1 MDARFTC
8 LVFLL
13 FTVVNSKSN
22 NLEITSLHVQ
32 SDIRYRFATTLVTST
47 VANNDNKSVE
57 AKFDVTLPDAAFITE
72 FVMEIDGQLYPGEI
86 NEKEKAKKKYET
98 AKKKGQTAGI
108 VSQKPR
114 HTNRFSVDVNVAAE
128 SSVTFNLTYQEL
140 LERVYGEYEHI
151 IYIDPGQIVED
162 FKIDVAIH
170 ESRDITKVSVPPI
183 RNDIISDSSIDEGKN
198 ALVTIDRPTTK
209 SAMIHYEPTIDDQKQ
224 QSDQGISGLFVIEYD
239 VERKFDGG
247 EVLVVDGYFVH
258 FFAPSGMKPIPK
270 DILFILDVSG
280 SMAGVKI
287 QQQSDAMEKILQ
299 DLNEDDRFNILE
311 FSSHS
316 KLWQG
321 SLVSVNSNTI
331 RNAREFIQERKE
343 YGGTRANDALEKGIQ
358 FLNNVE
364 LDSQRI
370 KLIVFMTDGRAETS
384 SNTILKNVKT
394 YNTKGITM
402 FSLAF
407 GNNADYT
414 FIKKLAVQNKGI
426 ARRIFED
433 SDSSLQIKG
442 FYDEISCATLQN
454 LTFKYLGKDDEVVEN
469 VTRQNFDT
477 FFDGKELII
486 AGKMSDDEV
495 NEVDLVVTGDGSDG
509 HVELSL
515 DSDANKGVPELTKP
529 EDFHKITE
537 RIWAY
542 LTIKQLLE
550 SAIEVDNAEEKTQL
564 NQRALDLSLK
574 YKFVTP
580 LTSMVVTKPDEK
592 DVGSFEENEDAQ
604 LALSSGSL
612 LGSSSKKHIMKK
624 RVRRPIRHR
633 GPSGGSY
640 SGGAG
645 GDPHFMVRMKD
656 LELPVCF
663 NIKAKNGEILQLLK
677 DPVSGVTI
685 NAGVVEST
693 ARNEHGDLKT
703 FFGELVLSA
712 PSVEI
717 VVKPSSIYF
726 NGAFLSWNDKNVFR
740 MENVAIIVK
749 YVGRH
754 DRTMTIDF
762 GNDIIVTIRRHMK
775 QDTNMAM
782 SYLNIYIEKE
792 TGISQFASGVL
803 GELVHKSTKLFQ
815 ITLDNQGNEHGHFL
829 EVGDGHAYRFFT
841 NLGQKQ
847 NVITGEDTTCWIV
860 PQPMEGLLDENISN
874 NNRNIVLGDFNCA
887 LIKNLDRKPVPFR
900 DDIGSLELK
909 TFIEHNELI
918 DVWRK
923 RYPKDKQYTFCRG
936 NSRSRID
943 YIFISSELQYK
954 SQQNLEITSLHVQ
967 SDIRYRFATT
977 LVTSTVENTD
987 NKSVE
992 AKFDVTLPDAAFITE
1007 FVMEI
1012 DGKLYPGEINEKEKA
1027 KKKYETAKKKGQT
1040 AGIVSQK
1047 PRHTNRFSVD
1057 ANIAAESTV
1066 TFNLTYQE
1074 LLERV
1079 YGEYE
1084 HIIYIEPGQIVEDFK
1099 IDVVIHESR
1108 DITKVSVPPIRND
1121 IISDSSIDE
1130 GKNGLVTINRP
1141 TTKSAMIHYGPT
1153 TDDQK
1158 QESDQGISGLFV
1170 IEYDVERKFDGGEVL
1185 VVDGYFVHFFGTV
1198 WYETDS

>member
-1 MDARFTC
+1 MDVRFTC

-183 RNDIISDSSIDEGKN
+183 RNDIISDNSIDEGKN

-209 SAMIHYEPTIDDQKQ
+209 SAMIHYAPTIDDQKQ

-280 SMAGVKI
+280 SMTGVKI
-287 QQQSDAMEKILQ
+287 RQQRDAMDKILQ
-299 DLNEDDRFNILE
+299 DLNEEDRFNIME
-311 FSSHS
+311 FSSQS
-316 KLWQG
+316 KLWQE
-321 SLVSVNSNTI
+321 SLVSVNSNTTH
-331 RNAREFIQERKE
+331 NAREFSQKMLAS
-343 YGGTRANDALEKGIQ
+343 GGTRANDALEKGIQ

-370 KLIVFMTDGRAETS
+370 KLIVFMTDGRADTS
-384 SNTILKNVKT
+384 SNIILKNVKT

-442 FYDEISCATLQN
+442 FYDEISSATLQN

-469 VTRQNFDT
+469 VTRLNFDT

-486 AGKMSDDEV
+486 AGKMSDDNV

-509 HVELSL
+509 HIELSL
-515 DSDANKGVPELTKP
+515 DSDVNKGVLELTKP

-550 SAIEVDNAEEKTQL
+550 SAIAVDNAEEKIQL

-592 DVGSFEENEDAQ
+592 DVGSFEENEDAL
-604 LALSSGSL
+604 LALSSGSHL
-612 LGSSSKKHIMKK
+612 TSSSGAHFTSS
-624 RVRRPIRHR
+624 
-633 GPSGGSY
+633 SGSHLTSSSILPHGQPGIVDFGQPLPFYDLSRGSY

-645 GDPHFMVRMKD
+645 GDPHFMVRMKG

-663 NIKAKNGEILQLLK
+663 NIKTKNGEILQLLK

-693 ARNEHGDLKT
+693 ARNDHGDLKT
-703 FFGELVLSA
+703 FFGELVLRA

-726 NGAFLSWNDKNVFR
+726 NGASLSWDDKDVFR

-749 YVGRH
+749 FVGRH

-775 QDTNMAM
+775 QDTNMAL
-782 SYLNIYIEKE
+782 SYLNIYIGK
-792 TGISQFASGVL
+792 
-803 GELVHKSTKLFQ
+803 
-815 ITLDNQGNEHGHFL
+815 
-829 EVGDGHAYRFFT
+829 
-841 NLGQKQ
+841 
-847 NVITGEDTTCWIV
+847 
-860 PQPMEGLLDENISN
+860 
-874 NNRNIVLGDFNCA
+874 
-887 LIKNLDRKPVPFR
+887 R
-900 DDIGSLELK
+900 D
-909 TFIEHNELI
+909 
-918 DVWRK
+918 
-923 RYPKDKQYTFCRG
+923 
-936 NSRSRID
+936 
-943 YIFISSELQYK
+943 
-954 SQQNLEITSLHVQ
+954 
-967 SDIRYRFATT
+967 
-977 LVTSTVENTD
+977 
-987 NKSVE
+987 
-992 AKFDVTLPDAAFITE
+992 
-1007 FVMEI
+1007 
-1012 DGKLYPGEINEKEKA
+1012 
-1027 KKKYETAKKKGQT
+1027 
-1040 AGIVSQK
+1040 
-1047 PRHTNRFSVD
+1047 
-1057 ANIAAESTV
+1057 
-1066 TFNLTYQE
+1066 
-1074 LLERV
+1074 
-1079 YGEYE
+1079 
-1084 HIIYIEPGQIVEDFK
+1084 
-1099 IDVVIHESR
+1099 R
-1108 DITKVSVPPIRND
+1108 DITICIRGTWRTCTQIDKAVPDYI
-1121 IISDSSIDE
+1121 
-1130 GKNGLVTINRP
+1130 G
-1141 TTKSAMIHYGPT
+1141 
-1153 TDDQK
+1153 Q
-1158 QESDQGISGLFV
+1158 QG
-1170 IEYDVERKFDGGEVL
+1170 
-1185 VVDGYFVHFFGTV
+1185 
-1198 WYETDS
+1198 

>member
-8 LVFLL
+8 LVFLF
-13 FTVVNSKSN
+13 FTIVNSKSK

-47 VANNDNKSVE
+47 VANTDNKSVE

-72 FVMEIDGQLYPGEI
+72 FVMKIDGKLYPGVI

-114 HTNRFSVDVNVAAE
+114 HTNRFSVDVNIAAE
-128 SSVTFNLTYQEL
+128 STVTFNLTYQEL

-151 IYIDPGQIVED
+151 IYIDPGQVVED
-162 FKIDVAIH
+162 FKIDVVIH

-183 RNDIISDSSIDEGKN
+183 RNDIISDNSIDEGKN
-198 ALVTIDRPTTK
+198 ALVTINRPTTK
-209 SAMIHYEPTIDDQKQ
+209 SAMIHYAPTTDDQKQ

-280 SMAGVKI
+280 SMLGVKI
-287 QQQSDAMEKILQ
+287 QQQRDAMDKILQ
-299 DLNEDDRFNILE
+299 DLNEDDRFNIME
-311 FSSHS
+311 FSSNS
-316 KLWQG
+316 KLWQK
-321 SLVSVNSNTI
+321 SLVFVNSNTTQ
-331 RNAREFIQERKE
+331 NAREFSQKMNAN
-343 YGGTRANDALEKGIQ
+343 GGTRANDALKKGIQ

-364 LDSQRI
+364 LESQRI
-370 KLIVFMTDGRAETS
+370 KLIVFLTDGRARTS

-442 FYDEISCATLQN
+442 FYDEISSATLQN

-469 VTRQNFDT
+469 VTRLNFDT

-486 AGKMSDDEV
+486 AGKMSDDNV

-509 HVELSL
+509 HIELSL
-515 DSDANKGVPELTKP
+515 DSVVNKGVPELTKP
-529 EDFHKITE
+529 KDFHKITE

-550 SAIEVDNAEEKTQL
+550 SAIEVDNDEEKTQL

-604 LALSSGSL
+604 LALSTGSRL
-612 LGSSSKKHIMKK
+612 TSS
-624 RVRRPIRHR
+624 PIQHHGPRLTSSPTQHH
-633 GPSGGSY
+633 GPSGIVAFRQPLQMYDLSRGSY

-663 NIKAKNGEILQLLK
+663 NIKTKNGEILQLVK

-703 FFGELVLSA
+703 FFGELVLRA

-717 VVKPSSIYF
+717 IVKPSSIYF
-726 NGAFLSWNDKNVFR
+726 NGASLSWDDKDVFR

-749 YVGRH
+749 FVGRH

-775 QDTNMAM
+775 QDTKMAL

-815 ITLDNQGNEHGHFL
+815 ITLDDQGNEHGHFL
-829 EVGDGHAYRFFT
+829 EVGDGHTYRFYT
-841 NLGQKQ
+841 TVDQKQ
-847 NVITGEDTTCWIV
+847 DVITGEDTTCWYV
-860 PQPMEGLLDENISN
+860 PQPMEGLLDENIS
-874 NNRNIVLGDFNCA
+874 
-887 LIKNLDRKPVPFR
+887 K
-900 DDIGSLELK
+900 
-909 TFIEHNELI
+909 
-918 DVWRK
+918 
-923 RYPKDKQYTFCRG
+923 
-936 NSRSRID
+936 
-943 YIFISSELQYK
+943 YII
-954 SQQNLEITSLHVQ
+954 
-967 SDIRYRFATT
+967 
-977 LVTSTVENTD
+977 
-987 NKSVE
+987 
-992 AKFDVTLPDAAFITE
+992 PDMRA
-1007 FVMEI
+1007 
-1012 DGKLYPGEINEKEKA
+1012 
-1027 KKKYETAKKKGQT
+1027 
-1040 AGIVSQK
+1040 
-1047 PRHTNRFSVD
+1047 
-1057 ANIAAESTV
+1057 
-1066 TFNLTYQE
+1066 
-1074 LLERV
+1074 
-1079 YGEYE
+1079 
-1084 HIIYIEPGQIVEDFK
+1084 
-1099 IDVVIHESR
+1099 
-1108 DITKVSVPPIRND
+1108 
-1121 IISDSSIDE
+1121 
-1130 GKNGLVTINRP
+1130 
-1141 TTKSAMIHYGPT
+1141 
-1153 TDDQK
+1153 
-1158 QESDQGISGLFV
+1158 
-1170 IEYDVERKFDGGEVL
+1170 
-1185 VVDGYFVHFFGTV
+1185 
-1198 WYETDS
+1198 